1 MSKRLQM
8 IGLLLFGYTIVFI
21 DKTVIGFAL
30 LPIEKEFDLSA
41 QQLGYLTGLF
51 FLTYSCFQIP
61 AGWLNDRIGYK
72 KMLII
77 SLALLGAF
85 ALCFGLLGA
94 SLGLLL
100 LFRALSGIG
109 HAGYPASCAKAVV
122 SNFPPAQR
130 TFAQSI
136 LLSSAGLAMTIGPV
150 LAVWALSQFGWR
162 HSFVTLGVVACLV
175 ALLIVVIIPGQTI
188 SRTSIQAAKQQGL
201 FKNKAL
207 LLMFLSI
214 FCVNIPNYGMMA
226 WLPKFLVQHMAMPV
240 SVSGY
245 IIAFGGFGIW
255 LSSLATGWLVGKYF
269 DGKEARVIMTCAAIG
284 AVCILA
290 IYYMTSPLSAALF
303 LFIGQVCLMATF
315 VTVFT
320 LPMKRLPENIM
331 GSAMGFINTGGTLG
345 GFVSPIVMGYLVNAT
360 GSFHSAF
367 IFLSVAMLCAGL
379 AILPLYVRTAATPRA
394 AI

>member
-30 LPIEKEFDLSA
+30 LPIEKEFNLSP
-41 QQLGYLTGLF
+41 QQLGYITGIF

-61 AGWLNDRIGYK
+61 AGWLNDRFGYK
-72 KMLII
+72 KILVT
-77 SLALLGAF
+77 SLLLLGLF
-85 ALCFGLLGA
+85 AVCFGLLGV

-100 LFRALSGIG
+100 LFRALAGMG

-122 SNFPPAQR
+122 SNFKPAQR

-150 LAVWALSQFGWR
+150 LAVWALNHFGWH
-162 HSFVTLGVVACLV
+162 HSFVTLGLIACLV
-175 ALLIVVIIPGQTI
+175 ALLIVVIIPGQNI
-188 SRTSIQAAKQQGL
+188 SRANLMAVKQPSV
-201 FKNKAL
+201 FKNKTL
-207 LLMFLSI
+207 LLLFASV

-226 WLPKFLVQHMAMPV
+226 WLPKFLVQNLNMPV

-255 LSSLATGWLVGKYF
+255 LSSLITGWLVGKYF
-269 DGKEARVIMTCAAIG
+269 EGKEVRVIMSCAAIG
-284 AVCILA
+284 AACILA
-290 IYYMTSPLSAALF
+290 IFYMTSPLSAALF
-303 LFIGQVCLMATF
+303 LFVGQVCLMATF
-315 VTVFT
+315 VTVYT
-320 LPMKRLPENIM
+320 LPMKRLPDNTM

-345 GFVSPIVMGYLVNAT
+345 GFVSPVIIGYLVNAT

-379 AILPLYVRTAATPRA
+379 AILPLFSKTAASARA
-394 AI
+394 TI